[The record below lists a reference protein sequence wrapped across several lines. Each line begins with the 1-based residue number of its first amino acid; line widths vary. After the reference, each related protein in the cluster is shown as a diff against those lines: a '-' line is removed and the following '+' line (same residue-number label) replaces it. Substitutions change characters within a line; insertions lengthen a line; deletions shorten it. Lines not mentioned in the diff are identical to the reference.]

1 MTQGISFW
9 SEPFFIANRNGTEV
23 AIVLC
28 DSQGLFDDR
37 TPTKINSF
45 IFGFSAVIPSLLIYN
60 LKDHIDENALDNLA
74 TFAPKMGTIGSFQ
87 HVMFLIRDWNDDETH
102 PLGSGGGDQY
112 LDAILTDRDS
122 QQMNGTRA
130 NIGKYFPS
138 KSGFLLPPPG
148 THVERSKSGPA
159 DISKID
165 EIFLTEFDQLCRKI
179 FVDDV
184 HIKTN
189 GNGEFMSSSEILAFS
204 THLVKMYQGW
214 LSVCS
219 RLINFFKFFGSQM
232 VKLMTPALIGKAIRK
247 TSAEQPRISL
257 TGDTRS
263 GWPNK
268 CWTKQNDPK
277 CRTFRSSSFE
287 TSIMQ

>member
-9 SEPFFIANRNGTEV
+9 SDPFFIKNRNGTEF

-37 TPTKINSF
+37 TPSKINSF

-74 TFAPKMGTIGSFQ
+74 TFAPKMGRIGSFQ
-87 HVMFLIRDWNDDETH
+87 HVMFLIRDWNDDEVH
-102 PLGSGGGDQY
+102 PLGSDGGDQY
-112 LDAILTDRDS
+112 LDAILTDRNI
-122 QQMNGTRA
+122 QQMNSTRA
-130 NIGKYFPS
+130 NIRKYFPS

-148 THVERSKSGPA
+148 NHVERSKSNVVI

-165 EIFLTEFDQLCRKI
+165 DVFLSEFDQLCRKI

-189 GNGEFMSSSEILAFS
+189 RDGEFMSSNDILALS

-214 LSVCS
+214 FSVCV
-219 RLINFFKFFGSQM
+219 RLWY
-232 VKLMTPALIGKAIRK
+232 V
-247 TSAEQPRISL
+247 
-257 TGDTRS
+257 
-263 GWPNK
+263 
-268 CWTKQNDPK
+268 
-277 CRTFRSSSFE
+277 
-287 TSIMQ
+287 